1 MAQIFVFGRV
11 TADLTL
17 KTGQSGSTY
26 LSFNLAENIGYGD
39 RQRTQYYQ
47 VWAWD
52 TDAPRLVRAG
62 VKRGSLLWIAGSLEL
77 VDCTE
82 MNGEAKTKLL
92 KVSLND
98 WGFVPVGKAKQ
109 NNDVHSGSM
118 EPPTDFTGYS
128 DSEELDGDREFLP
141 E

>member
-17 KTGQSGSTY
+17 KTGQSGIPY
-26 LSFNLAENIGYGD
+26 LTFDLAENIGYGE
-39 RQRTQYYQ
+39 RRHTLYYQ

-52 TDAPRLVRAG
+52 ADASRLVRAG
-62 VKRGSLLWIAGSLEL
+62 VGKGSLLWVTGSLEL

-82 MNGEAKTKLL
+82 KDGEAKTKRL
-92 KVSLND
+92 KAALDN

-109 NNDVHSGSM
+109 NNDAHTGSM

-128 DSEELDGDREFLP
+128 DTEELDGDHDFLP

>member
-1 MAQIFVFGRV
+1 MAQLFVFGRV

-26 LSFNLAENIGYGD
+26 LSFHLAENIGYGD

-52 TDAPRLVRAG
+52 TDASRLVRAG
-62 VKRGSLLWIAGSLEL
+62 VKKGSFLWIAGSLEL
-77 VDCTE
+77 ADCTE
-82 MNGEAKTKLL
+82 RNGEAKTKQL
-92 KVSLND
+92 KVSLDN
-98 WGFVPVGKAKQ
+98 WGFVPVGKAKH
-109 NNDVHSGSM
+109 NNDAHTGSM

-128 DSEELDGDREFLP
+128 VTEELDGNRDFLP